1 MCTDLMDLK
10 QLSVNV
16 VELQRN
22 KLLENGYKQI
32 DKFDQYFIN
41 EEADIIRLKDNG
53 SLTRVPVSQNKGGRF
68 KCNLINSNGKQ
79 VNAIVHRIL
88 YETFRGPIE
97 SELLFI
103 DGDKSNYKLCN
114 LITTQELLDF
124 YRQINHILPT
134 DACEEDTQIQEEN
147 TETSETAEITEADK
161 TSETTETLE
170 AAEITEAD
178 TNESKVTLN
187 NSEEDTKLKNKSQD
201 NNAKVKKSKKTKT
214 SSKAS
219 NEVDNVEDVAVT
231 KDEVK

>member
-124 YRQINHILPT
+124 YRQVNHILPT

-147 TETSETAEITEADK
+147 TE

>member
-1 MCTDLMDLK
+1 MCTDLMDLG
-10 QLSVNV
+10 QLTVNV
-16 VELQRN
+16 VELQKN

-53 SLTRVPVSQNKGGRF
+53 SLTRVPVSQNKQGRF

-79 VNAIVHRIL
+79 ITAIVHRIL

-97 SELLFI
+97 SDIQFI
-103 DGDKSNYKLCN
+103 DGDETNYRLCN

-124 YRQINHILPT
+124 YRQVNHILPI
-134 DACEEDTQIQEEN
+134 DACEEDAQLQEEN
-147 TETSETAEITEADK
+147 TE

-187 NSEEDTKLKNKSQD
+187 NSEEDTKLKSKSQD

-214 SSKAS
+214 SSKVT

>member
-114 LITTQELLDF
+114 LITIQELLDF
-124 YRQINHILPT
+124 YRQVNHILPT

-147 TETSETAEITEADK
+147 TE

-187 NSEEDTKLKNKSQD
+187 NSEEDTKLKSKSQD

-214 SSKAS
+214 SSKVS